1 MKTLMI
7 SLLVLIVLWLVYE
20 RRRPASRTSQIQV
33 LHRQAARYA
42 VAAAQDAE
50 PVISVLHANYAMGY
64 LLAIKDLVTA
74 DEFFSATGK
83 YFLEFEKEIARVQDS
98 ATLRLVSQRT
108 DLVPKADPNLL
119 EAMYF
124 QN

>member
-1 MKTLMI
+1 MKTLVI
-7 SLLVLIVLWLVYE
+7 ALLVLIVLWLVYE
-20 RRRPASRTSQIQV
+20 RRRPSSRTSQIQV

-64 LLAIKDLVTA
+64 LLAIKDLVTT

-83 YFLEFEKEIARVQDS
+83 DFLEFEREIARVQDS